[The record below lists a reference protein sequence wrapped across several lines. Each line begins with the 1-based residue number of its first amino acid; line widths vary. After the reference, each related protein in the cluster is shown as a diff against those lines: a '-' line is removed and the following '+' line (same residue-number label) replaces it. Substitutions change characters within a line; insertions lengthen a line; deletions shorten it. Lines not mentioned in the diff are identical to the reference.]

1 MGSHRISFII
11 RQSWR
16 NWILSWWWTGLNQL
30 KQIPNWLGNQWHCP
44 VPPLIPGG
52 RQTHFVEKSRWV
64 DNTVQAKFWKLSV
77 KVTPPWT
84 WLLLSLQPSAVR
96 RNLFMNY
103 FQICLCSQLHN
114 RFLHSSRLLSYFSQW
129 QLLTVA
135 CLSLRHTN
143 LWYHQGAEVAEVHTF
158 FTQVEVKVLV

>member
-30 KQIPNWLGNQWHCP
+30 KQ
-44 VPPLIPGG
+44 G

-135 CLSLRHTN
+135 CLSLRRN
-143 LWYHQGAEVAEVHTF
+143 KLVILPRCRGGRGAHILHSSRSKGTC
-158 FTQVEVKVLV
+158 VKTHVKE